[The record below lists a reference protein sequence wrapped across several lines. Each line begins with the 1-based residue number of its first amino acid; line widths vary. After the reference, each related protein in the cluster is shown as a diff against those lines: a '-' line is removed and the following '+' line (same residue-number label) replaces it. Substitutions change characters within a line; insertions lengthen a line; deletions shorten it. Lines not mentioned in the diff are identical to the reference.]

1 MDIRMQCPGIG
12 TRKLQYMLREQYGI
26 RYGRDKLFA
35 LLEREKMLIRQRHRK
50 PRTTWSGH
58 IFPVYPN
65 LVKEIVPTRPNEVW
79 VSDIT
84 YIKAEGAFLY
94 LFLITDMYSR
104 KIIGWELASDLLAK
118 HAVSALEQAIEQK
131 RKSQLPTIHHSD
143 RGAQYCCG
151 AYVSKL
157 AEANITISMT
167 EQGDPRENAYAE
179 RINGTVKN
187 EFVKILTP
195 TKQTV
200 RMLVENAIHSYNQV
214 RPHSSIGYL
223 TPAIA
228 HTKSGELKRMWKTYP
243 WYSEK
248 LSEKRVNFVPQ
259 PTWGD
264 ASVIP
269 QIPNDVN
276 LYQD

>member
-1 MDIRMQCPGIG
+1 MQCPGIG

-94 LFLITDMYSR
+94 LFLITDLYSR
-104 KIIGWELASDLLAK
+104 KIIGWELSSDLLAK

-167 EQGDPRENAYAE
+167 EKGDPRENAYAE

-200 RMLVENAIHSYNQV
+200 RKLVENAIHSYNQV

-223 TPAIA
+223 TPDIA

-248 LSEKRVNFVPQ
+248 LSEKRVNFVPR